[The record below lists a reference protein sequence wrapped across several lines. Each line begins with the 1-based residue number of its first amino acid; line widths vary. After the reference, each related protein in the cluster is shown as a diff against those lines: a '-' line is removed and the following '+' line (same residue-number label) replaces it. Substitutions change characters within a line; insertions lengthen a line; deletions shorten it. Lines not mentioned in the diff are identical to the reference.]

1 MKILALSTAE
11 PGCSLAVT
19 DNDQL
24 VCETYWHSRL
34 THSRRLL
41 SMAGDLFP
49 DQAGCEISDVDAFVA
64 AKGPGSFTGLRIGI
78 SAVLGLST
86 ALSRPAAGVS
96 SLDGIA
102 CRFSQVDVPVCA
114 MMDARR
120 GQVYCAVFRF
130 EHGRLKEKTDDTV
143 CSPKQAISM
152 VSGKDAVFAGSGARV
167 YETKIQETFK
177 GRARMAPPFM
187 DAVSAAALAWAA
199 RTTPD
204 FFQNPAN
211 TLVPDYLRSEG
222 ADAPRGFA

>member
-1 MKILALSTAE
+1 MKIFALSTAE
-11 PGCSLAVT
+11 PGCTLAVM
-19 DNDQL
+19 DHDQL

-41 SMAGDLFP
+41 SMAGDIFP
-49 DQAGCEISDVDAFVA
+49 GQTGWEISEVDAFVA

-86 ALSRPAAGVS
+86 ALSKPAAGIS

-102 CRFSQVDVPVCA
+102 FRFSQSDVPVCA

-120 GQVYCAVFRF
+120 GQVYCAVYRF
-130 EHGRLKEKTDDTV
+130 EHGQLKEKTDDTV
-143 CSPKQAISM
+143 CPPEQAVSM
-152 VSGKDAVFAGSGARV
+152 VPGRDAVFAGSGARV
-167 YETKIQETFK
+167 YETNIQETFK

-199 RTTPD
+199 WTTPD

-211 TLVPDYLRSEG
+211 ALIPAYIRSEG